1 MAGASASKRCS
12 ISITTRLSGDNYGND
27 FFTKAYFFV
36 ATPYGRIELGQQ
48 DGAAYK
54 MAITGPVVAEEVA
67 IDDTDIGFFRD
78 PDDGRCAWRRISKV
92 RSGVFA
98 TSNAAKISY
107 YSPRLFGV
115 QLGVSYT
122 PELVKD
128 VVPFADHAPHV
139 ADRQDNLI
147 EGAINY
153 TGFFGATS
161 LGAYA
166 GIAAGHNAQATPG
179 HDDLLDWA
187 LGGEVDYDLGDVV
200 LAAGGA
206 YHQIERLRASTRRG
220 LPHRHHPCRA
230 CHDQADDGRLAD
242 RL

>member
-1 MAGASASKRCS
+1 MAGAVGFKSMLNLYHD
-12 ISITTRLSGDNYGND
+12 TLSGDNYGND

-36 ATPYGRIELGQQ
+36 AMPFGRIEFGQQ

-54 MAITGPVVAEEVA
+54 MAITGPVVAEDVA
-67 IDDTDIGFFRD
+67 IDDTDIAFFRD
-78 PDDGRCAWRRISKV
+78 PITGDALGEDFES

-98 TSNAAKISY
+98 TSNAAKLSY

-122 PELVKD
+122 PELVKG
-128 VVPFADHAPHV
+128 VVPFADHAPRV
-139 ADRQDNLI
+139 ADRQNNVI
-147 EGAINY
+147 EGAVNY

-187 LGGEVDYDLGDVV
+187 LGGEIDYDLGDVV
-200 LAAGGA
+200 LAAGR
-206 YHQIERLRASTRRG
+206 RLSPDRMATRST
-220 LPHRHHPCRA
+220 
-230 CHDQADDGRLAD
+230 QARPSAPAPPMSSMPQPS
-242 RL
+242 